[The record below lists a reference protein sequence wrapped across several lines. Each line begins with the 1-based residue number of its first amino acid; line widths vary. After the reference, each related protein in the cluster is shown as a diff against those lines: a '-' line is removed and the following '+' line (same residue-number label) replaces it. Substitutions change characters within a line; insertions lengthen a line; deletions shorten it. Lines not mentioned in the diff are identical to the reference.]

1 MEINNVNDLSK
12 IMQPVLVGLVD
23 QLANRVYETLNFFLQ
38 SYYDSYNPV
47 SYRRQYDFLR
57 SAIKVKGRM
66 SRGKAV
72 AYVYI
77 DTESMS
83 NYYNATGYQVAT
95 WANEG
100 LHGGLNVG
108 TSPHVWDETLTIYNY
123 VLYMEIVEVNQ
134 EIAKKAAQ
142 IRAEYKGFKAM
153 DAIQLAVA
161 CLTKCDLFLTNDKQL
176 RQFKCCG

>member
-83 NYYNATGYQVAT
+83 NYYNARFM
-95 WANEG
+95 
-100 LHGGLNVG
+100 L
-108 TSPHVWDETLTIYNY
+108 S
-123 VLYMEIVEVNQ
+123 VLSMTKQ
-134 EIAKKAAQ
+134 EINIWQGSHHLDMINKLNCITGIQRKKH
-142 IRAEYKGFKAM
+142 FKN
-153 DAIQLAVA
+153 ISYSRNQRL
-161 CLTKCDLFLTNDKQL
+161 
-176 RQFKCCG
+176 GY